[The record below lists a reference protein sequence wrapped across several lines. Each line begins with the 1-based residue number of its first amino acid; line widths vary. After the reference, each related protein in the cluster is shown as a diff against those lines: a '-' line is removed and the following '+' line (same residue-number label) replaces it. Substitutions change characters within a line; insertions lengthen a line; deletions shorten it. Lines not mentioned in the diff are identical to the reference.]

1 MPRYIDADALRQRMY
16 HEAFET
22 DTDMQRWD
30 SGCWIR
36 YKLFENC
43 LESMPTISTDEVRG
57 VVHCGECKFW
67 RRPPSCEGLA
77 RCETGETGI
86 RYRSKND
93 FCSRGAKM
101 KGAEDETTDDS
112 QL

>member
-1 MPRYIDADALRQRMY
+1 MSRPIDADALNAYIESAECNSVGKALQ
-16 HEAFET
+16 AI
-22 DTDMQRWD
+22 DTA
-30 SGCWIR
+30 
-36 YKLFENC
+36 
-43 LESMPTISTDEVRG
+43 PTISPDETLG

-93 FCSRGAKM
+93 FCSRGK
-101 KGAEDETTDDS
+101 KSEVGS
-112 QL
+112 